1 MIDMDWKK
9 QKNGF
14 RFTRL
19 ARSQAEELASL
30 GSGVRIQP
38 KKDKP
43 DEYVGWIDL
52 EEGGEYGWILDFV
65 ERHRPGEE
73 DYGLFVSLVTE
84 IDTDIIRAPRF
95 AMDLSRRAGGVVDFS
110 YTYVEPGEEDEEEQD
125 EV

>member
-1 MIDMDWKK
+1 MTDMSWKK
-9 QKNGF
+9 QRTHF

-19 ARSQAEELASL
+19 TRSQAEELASL
-30 GSGVRIQP
+30 GTGVEIKP

-43 DEYVGWIDL
+43 DEYVGVIPL
-52 EEGGEYGWILDFV
+52 EEGGEYGWIVDFV

-95 AMDLSRRAGGVVDFS
+95 ALDLSRRAGGVVDFS
-110 YTYVEPGEEDEEEQD
+110 YTYVEPEEEEDEA
-125 EV
+125 